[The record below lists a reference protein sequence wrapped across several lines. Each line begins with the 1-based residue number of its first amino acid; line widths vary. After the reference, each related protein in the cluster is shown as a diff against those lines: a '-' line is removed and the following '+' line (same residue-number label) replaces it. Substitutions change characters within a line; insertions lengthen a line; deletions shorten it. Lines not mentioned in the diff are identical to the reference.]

1 MPSTRPTVDPV
12 LDILEEMGYDFDELD
27 GDGYKRSLKEAI
39 IKLTIKDAGDS
50 RIEPLTIELQK
61 VKGSR
66 KVQTKEKKT
75 TISPAKFLTGTTF
88 RPEDTKP
95 ADIDGSST
103 SSDIVPDR
111 LKNIADSLDS
121 IALLLRRQLGV
132 EKKQQRDARKEQNK
146 LNKDAREDKL
156 EGKPKDKKTGL
167 IPNAIKKPALN
178 FFEKLKKFFL
188 NVVIGMGA
196 VKLFEWLKDPANAGK
211 VEKFKDFLINNAG
224 WILGGL
230 AAIALLPVLSG
241 IMGVLGG
248 LKTGLLLLKPALAL
262 LFSPAGLAALALALG
277 IGGTLFAMKS
287 AADAIET
294 RAAGGEKFLQ
304 KFDELKAPLVQAGIE
319 IVGSGK
325 DEKFYIPGSGTG
337 RGGTSGRK
345 TIAEHGTEEQKK
357 LVKEYIQKRD
367 NVIGIRDQ
375 MRSDM
380 SLKESEIRESSGGGR
395 AGAKQIG
402 GKIQTEKQK
411 IREEYESKLELKNQ
425 PATIDTNV
433 KSTTTDVPGPS
444 TKNKGGTTV
453 LGGGQNQ
460 TQTTSGGGGGGSS
473 STPKFGSKDPNNL
486 GTFSTQGMYNM
497 VG

>member
-1 MPSTRPTVDPV
+1 
-12 LDILEEMGYDFDELD
+12 
-27 GDGYKRSLKEAI
+27 
-39 IKLTIKDAGDS
+39 
-50 RIEPLTIELQK
+50 
-61 VKGSR
+61 
-66 KVQTKEKKT
+66 
-75 TISPAKFLTGTTF
+75 
-88 RPEDTKP
+88 
-95 ADIDGSST
+95 
-103 SSDIVPDR
+103 
-111 LKNIADSLDS
+111 
-121 IALLLRRQLGV
+121 
-132 EKKQQRDARKEQNK
+132 
-146 LNKDAREDKL
+146 
-156 EGKPKDKKTGL
+156 
-167 IPNAIKKPALN
+167 
-178 FFEKLKKFFL
+178 
-188 NVVIGMGA
+188 
-196 VKLFEWLKDPANAGK
+196 
-211 VEKFKDFLINNAG
+211 
-224 WILGGL
+224 
-230 AAIALLPVLSG
+230 
-241 IMGVLGG
+241 MGVLGG

-304 KFDELKAPLVQAGIE
+304 KFDELKDPLIQAGIE

-411 IREEYESKLELKNQ
+411 IREEYESKLELKNPSA
-425 PATIDTNV
+425 PALIDQKNLETNI
-433 KSTTTDVPGPS
+433 PGPR
-444 TKNKGGTTV
+444 TAPKLNRVTGDP
-453 LGGGQNQ
+453 GQRTPPQ
-460 TQTTSGGGGGGSS
+460 MDREGGGGSS

>member
-75 TISPAKFLTGTTF
+75 TISPAKFLTGSGKFNT
-88 RPEDTKP
+88 DSVKP
-95 ADIDGSST
+95 VDIDDSIPSSG
-103 SSDIVPDR
+103 IVPDR

-167 IPNAIKKPALN
+167 IPKAIKKPALN
-178 FFEKLKKFFL
+178 FFEKLKTFFL
-188 NVVIGMGA
+188 NIVIGAGA

-224 WILGGL
+224 LILGGL
-230 AAIALLPVLSG
+230 AAIALLPYIGG
-241 IMGVLGG
+241 IMGVLSA
-248 LKTGLLLLKPALAL
+248 LKGGLLLLKPALGL

-277 IGGTLFAMKS
+277 IGGTLFAMKG
-287 AADAIET
+287 AVDAT
-294 RAAGGEKFLQ
+294 KVKAAGGQ
-304 KFDELKAPLVQAGIE
+304 KFYDKFQELKVPLEQAGIE

-325 DEKFYIPGSGTG
+325 DEKFYIPGSG
-337 RGGTSGRK
+337 RGQGGQSGRK
-345 TIAEHGTEEQKK
+345 TIEKYGTEEQKK
-357 LVKEYIQKRD
+357 LVEDYIQKRD
-367 NVIGIRDQ
+367 NIISIKKDMQSQ
-375 MRSDM
+375 MN
-380 SLKESEIRESSGGGR
+380 LKESDIRESTGGGSKNR
-395 AGAKQIG
+395 KLA

-411 IREEYESKLELKNQ
+411 IREEYESKLELKNPSA
-425 PATIDTNV
+425 PALIDQKNLETNI
-433 KSTTTDVPGPS
+433 PGPR
-444 TKNKGGTTV
+444 TAPKLNRVTGDP
-453 LGGGQNQ
+453 GQRTPPQ
-460 TQTTSGGGGGGSS
+460 MDREGGGGSS